1 MPFNCNFYCGYFD
14 IYHSGL
20 AQPALFFVTV
30 YIVKISTVHSGTIKQ
45 IDLKTNQRNTVHVLL
60 SGYILK
66 NSDRN
71 QSYIPIPIYNLKM
84 SKVHSGTI
92 KLRPLK

>member
-1 MPFNCNFYCGYFD
+1 MAIDFFLNFSDIPFGSLLTRATGFAYWSLKRNLKM
-14 IYHSGL
+14 S
-20 AQPALFFVTV
+20 
-30 YIVKISTVHSGTIKQ
+30 KVHSGTIKQ
-45 IDLKTNQRNTVHVLL
+45 IYLKNIVYVLL